1 MSRFRLYGSG
11 GRPVYDSAG
20 EPEDRR
26 LERIKREFNAG
37 VAAFYDPGAGLVRT
51 QVKIHRR
58 SPEQF
63 VATYQSDP
71 DDDLLATLFDRV
83 EALSDR
89 RGWTIQRGIG
99 GAQALYDA
107 LADGAALDS
116 DAITAVEADLADR
129 SVGPDTVREAVEALG
144 AVDLAV
150 PDYGVAAATLAYVR
164 ETFPNYAVAVSE
176 STDVETIAGADVVV
190 RPTGGVDRV
199 TPGAEFSAWLE
210 RRQVAAATA
219 ALDDAVESA
228 AAGFES
234 APVPVPAGVAA
245 AVGRTTP
252 ASELGVR
259 AVPPSAPPVVRR
271 ELRRTLAYGL
281 PSGAVVGAA
290 AGGAWSVVGSVPRWL
305 LGAGC
310 LLAVVVWVGALLSI
324 RLVDTPD
331 RLPDA
336 PGVDTEIEAVE
347 AVEAAL
353 SRVAAAGG
361 ANAAR
366 EALAST
372 LDPYGVTLEP
382 EGDRDRRR
390 RRATGGGV
398 AASVVVCAVAF
409 AVVTR
414 LL

>member
-63 VATYQSDP
+63 VATYQSEP
-71 DDDLLATLFDRV
+71 DDDLLATLFDRI
-83 EALSDR
+83 EGLSER

-99 GAQALYDA
+99 GTQALYDA
-107 LADGAALDS
+107 LENGSAFGS
-116 DAITAVEADLADR
+116 DALTAVEADLADR
-129 SVGPDTVREAVEALG
+129 SVDSNTVREAVDALG

-150 PDYGVAAATLAYVR
+150 PDYDVAAATLAYVR
-164 ETFPNYAVAVSE
+164 ETFPNYAIAVSE
-176 STDVETIAGADVVV
+176 STDIETITGADVII
-190 RPTGGVDRV
+190 RPSGSVDRV
-199 TPGAEFSAWLE
+199 TPGSEFSAWLE
-210 RRQVAAATA
+210 RHRVAAATA

-234 APVPVPAGVAA
+234 ASTPTPAGVAA
-245 AVGRTTP
+245 AVDRTAP

-259 AVPPSAPPVVRR
+259 AVPPSAPPVTRR
-271 ELRRTLAYGL
+271 ELRQTLSYGI
-281 PSGAVVGAA
+281 PSGVIVGAA
-290 AGGAWSVVGSVPRWL
+290 AGGVWSIVGSVPQWL
-305 LGAGC
+305 LGVGC
-310 LLAVVVWVGALLSI
+310 LLAVAVWAGSLLAV
-324 RLVDTPD
+324 RLADDPD
-331 RLPDA
+331 RVRDV
-336 PGVDTEIEAVE
+336 PGTDSGSGSEAV
-347 AVEAAL
+347 AAAL
-353 SRVAAAGG
+353 SRLAAVGSAD
-361 ANAAR
+361 AAR
-366 EALAST
+366 EALASA

-390 RRATGGGV
+390 RRAIGG
-398 AASVVVCAVAF
+398 AVAVSAVACAFGF
-409 AVVTR
+409 AVVTV